1 VKVRVMRAGRRVFN
15 RVPRLHGRAV
25 NIARDGASQSKT
37 IRAAVTIDPAA
48 PPLTTCLQEGV
59 TP

>member
-37 IRAAVTIDPAA
+37 IRAAVTIRRRHR
-48 PPLTTCLQEGV
+48 
-59 TP
+59 